1 MKTVY
6 DLLGIRP
13 DADAETVKKA
23 FRKAA
28 KLHHPDHHP
37 GDPDAPF
44 RFRQIAAANAI
55 LRDAK
60 WRAAYDQR
68 LALERQRIRSKW
80 TRIIISE
87 AIYVAVLSSIVLV
100 IGYVWIDPNFST
112 SVMTYK
118 VERDTARG
126 LTEMAAVQPAART
139 DATGRDG
146 LRDKLEVI
154 PERVIEPRAAVPAAN
169 GAGVQAIAK
178 HGPALGLQPNEAE
191 FYRER
196 GIAAYRG
203 GDFHRAIADL
213 DQAIR
218 LDPNDAKAYNIRA
231 NAWDYVGAS
240 DRALA
245 DYDEAIRH
253 DPNNPA
259 VFHDRGMM
267 WRRKGELDRA
277 LVDMDRAIR
286 FGFSDANFY
295 SDRGL
300 IWYEKGRYNRAI
312 ADFDRA
318 SKINPNFV
326 GAYINHGIALHRES
340 DFAFADVDRAIRI
353 DPNLFDVVR
362 RTNLLH

>member
-60 WRAAYDQR
+60 WRAAYDRR

-100 IGYVWIDPNFST
+100 IGYVWIEPNFST

-178 HGPALGLQPNEAE
+178 QGPALGLQPNEAE

-340 DFAFADVDRAIRI
+340 DFAFADVDRAMRI

>member
-1 MKTVY
+1 MKTLY

-37 GDPDAPF
+37 GDPDAAV
-44 RFRQIAAANAI
+44 RFRQIVAASAI

-60 WRAAYDQR
+60 RRPAYDRR
-68 LALERQRIRSKW
+68 LALERRRIRSKW
-80 TRIIISE
+80 MRILISD
-87 AIYVAVLSSIVLV
+87 AIYVPALSMVLV
-100 IGYVWIDPNFST
+100 IGSVRIEHIFST
-112 SVMTYK
+112 SVVMADK
-118 VERDTARG
+118 VERDAGRG
-126 LTEMAAVQPAART
+126 PIEIAVVQPAARI
-139 DATGRDG
+139 DATGRDESS
-146 LRDKLEVI
+146 DTLEGT
-154 PERVIEPRAAVPAAN
+154 PERVIEPSAAAPA
-169 GAGVQAIAK
+169 GDTGVQATAN
-178 HGPALGLQPNEAE
+178 GPVPRLLPDQAE

-203 GDFHRAIADL
+203 GDFHQAIADL

-218 LDPNDAKAYNIRA
+218 LDPNDAKAYNIRG
-231 NAWDYVGAS
+231 NSWDYMGDS

-245 DYDEAIRH
+245 DYDEAIRI
-253 DPNNPA
+253 DPSNPA

-267 WRRKGELDRA
+267 WRRKGDLDRA

-295 SDRGL
+295 SDRGR
-300 IWYEKGRYNRAI
+300 IWYEKGRYYRAI

-318 SKINPNFV
+318 SKINPNLA
-326 GAYINHGIALHRES
+326 GAYVNRDMALHRES
-340 DFAFADVDRAIRI
+340 DFADVDRAIRI
-353 DPNLFDVVR
+353 DPNMSETIR
-362 RTNLLH
+362 RIDLRP

>member
-37 GDPDAPF
+37 GDPDAPS

-154 PERVIEPRAAVPAAN
+154 PERVIEPSTAAPAADT
-169 GAGVQAIAK
+169 GVQAIGN
-178 HGPALGLQPNEAE
+178 GPVLRQ
-191 FYRER
+191 R

-218 LDPNDAKAYNIRA
+218 LDPTDAKAYNIRA

-277 LVDMDRAIR
+277 LVDMDRAVR

>member
-1 MKTVY
+1 MRTVY

-23 FRKAA
+23 FREAA

-60 WRAAYDQR
+60 RRAAYDR
-68 LALERQRIRSKW
+68 LLALKRQRIRSKW

-87 AIYVAVLSSIVLV
+87 AIYVAVLSSIMLL
-100 IGYVWIDPNFST
+100 IGYVWIVPNFST
-112 SVMTYK
+112 SVMTYQA
-118 VERDTARG
+118 ERDTARG

-146 LRDKLEVI
+146 LRDRLEVI

-169 GAGVQAIAK
+169 DTGVQAIAQ
-178 HGPALGLQPNEAE
+178 PALGFQPNEAE
-191 FYRER
+191 FYREQ

-231 NAWDYVGAS
+231 NAWDYAGAS

-245 DYDEAIRH
+245 DYDEAIRL

-259 VFHDRGMM
+259 IFHDRGMM

-300 IWYEKGRYNRAI
+300 IWYEKGRYHRAI
-312 ADFDRA
+312 ADFNRA

-340 DFAFADVDRAIRI
+340 DFAFDDVDRAIRI
-353 DPNLFDVVR
+353 DPNVFDVIR
-362 RTNLLH
+362 RTNLLP